1 MKTIVMKTFTE
12 NSSQQWFEDNMTMK
26 CSHETVQ
33 TKFKPMC
40 QPKLRKGGRELQRQ
54 DGWKKKTFWQYFF
67 NRSLSFACCSSLGRS
82 RKNRGNP
89 PSLLGW
95 NCSDSIWFF
104 RWLYS
109 LSSLPLPLI
118 NATEIIHR
126 FWKPLG
132 PQFSCSQ
139 ITGVCDPKPVTQ
151 GKWKARDGGWPAFSW
166 IGFPSPNP
174 FHLPKAGLSRPIE
187 IACRT
192 DIISHN
198 RRRLPASRPAIS
210 QCKSFKKIYLA

>member
-1 MKTIVMKTFTE
+1 MKPYQKNLNQCVNP
-12 NSSQQWFEDNMTMK
+12 NS
-26 CSHETVQ
+26 
-33 TKFKPMC
+33 
-40 QPKLRKGGRELQRQ
+40 GRE
-54 DGWKKKTFWQYFF
+54 GENCKEKMGGKKKTFWQYFF

-132 PQFSCSQ
+132 HQFSFSQ
-139 ITGVCDPKPVTQ
+139 ITGVWPKTCDPRKMKSQ
-151 GKWKARDGGWPAFSW
+151 GWGWPAFSW

-174 FHLPKAGLSRPIE
+174 FHLPEAGLSRPIE
-187 IACRT
+187 VACRT
-192 DIISHN
+192 DIVSHN
-198 RRRLPASRPAIS
+198 RRRLPASQPAIS
-210 QCKSFKKIYLA
+210 QCKSFKKIDLA